1 MKISYNIP
9 RILVSSHKGGA
20 GKTIFTLGLIHILR
34 EKGYLISVFK
44 KGPDYIDAGWLS
56 KISEKPCRNLDLFL
70 FDKDYILYSFYL
82 GSKGADLAII
92 EGNRGLYDGVD
103 EDGSYSTAELAKL
116 LRSPVILV
124 LDCTKATRSMAALLK
139 GFVEF
144 DREIK
149 IKGVILNNIAR
160 LRHEK
165 IIQSAIEKYTDVKVL
180 GTLPRLKS
188 VVKERHL
195 GLISHYEI
203 DTSFLQELRNKLEEN
218 IDLDTILEIAKDV
231 PWLEALEVSTCPSER
246 KYHVKIGVFLDPVF
260 QFYYPE
266 NFEYLQRMGAEL
278 IFIDSFKE
286 RGLPSEI
293 SGLYIGGGFP
303 EIFADAISA
312 NISLKKDVKEAIE
325 SGMPVYA
332 ECGGLMYLGK
342 EIEWQ
347 GKIFSMT
354 GVLPIKFKVDTKP
367 HGHGYVVAKVEGEN
381 PYFRINDTILGH
393 EFHYSYPE
401 QIELKKGMKTIFKLE
416 KGTGLDGKQD
426 GILYKNLLA
435 SYIHIHIFSVK
446 YWGEKFLELAHKFK
460 NS

>member
-1 MKISYNIP
+1 MSLIFNIP
-9 RILVSSHKGGA
+9 RLIISSHKGGA
-20 GKTIFTLGLIHILR
+20 GKTVFTLGLIQLLR
-34 EKGYLISVFK
+34 DKGYLISVFK

-56 KISEKPCRNLDLFL
+56 KVSEKPCRNLDLFL
-70 FDKDYILYSFYL
+70 FNKDYILYTFYL
-82 GSKGADLAII
+82 GSKGADLAIV
-92 EGNRGLYDGVD
+92 EGNRGLFDGVD

-116 LRSPVILV
+116 LKSPVILV

-144 DREIK
+144 DKEIK

-165 IIQSAIEKYTDVKVL
+165 IIQNAIEKYTDVKVL
-180 GTLPRLKS
+180 GTLPRLKNLI
-188 VVKERHL
+188 KERHL
-195 GLISHYEI
+195 GLVSHYEK
-203 DTSFLQELRNKLEEN
+203 DSSFLQELRNSLEEN
-218 IDLDTILEIAKDV
+218 IDLDTIFEIAKDV
-231 PWLEALEVSTCPSER
+231 PPLEALEFLACPSGG
-246 KYHVKIGVFLDPVF
+246 KYGVKIGVFLDPVF

-266 NFEYLQRMGAEL
+266 NFEYLQMLGAEL
-278 IFIDSFKE
+278 IFINSFKE
-286 RGLPSEI
+286 RGLPSGI

-303 EIFADAISA
+303 EIFADDISA
-312 NISLKKDVKEAIE
+312 NISLKKDVKDAIE

-347 GKIFSMT
+347 GKNFSMT

-401 QIELKKGMKTIFKLE
+401 QMELKKGMKTIFKLE

-435 SYIHIHIFSVK
+435 SYTHIHIFSVK
-446 YWGEKFLELAHKFK
+446 YWGEKFLELAYKFK